1 MCNLDIYGKAE
12 IGKGIAGIKF
22 GDRIENFLPLVKTVV
37 DGNKIPWTTDIY
49 IDNESVLMYIV
60 PNDNGNIIYF
70 SNPELKLGF
79 NAQGS
84 LDVVI
89 AGKGYK
95 GEVFEGGVKI
105 GSRIGDIK
113 HPLVLD
119 DSEDVHYLMDE
130 DGEVIHGIYFVAD
143 GLEVDDDPDQKIQE
157 VRVYNHDLK

>member
-95 GEVFEGGVKI
+95 GEVFEG
-105 GSRIGDIK
+105 
-113 HPLVLD
+113 
-119 DSEDVHYLMDE
+119 E
-130 DGEVIHGIYFVAD
+130 
-143 GLEVDDDPDQKIQE
+143 
-157 VRVYNHDLK
+157 